1 MNVGLCL
8 GPQTITAACMRVG
21 SPPTFSVLNIAGD
34 YSRALA
40 SMLKKLSRVNAIDNI
55 ILDVSGI
62 LQQSPRLAVTSIRI
76 APRKPLDHHNERRG
90 GYLVPNTV
98 IYVCGGHNSLGGELV
113 QLDESAVRNIPQGS
127 LSRKH
132 VTVSAVGALINPEH
146 EQRVEQ
152 LLWDIAGPASV
163 VLASSFTST
172 SFRDR
177 EYTAIVNT
185 GLLEAADRLSSDI
198 SDAARLH
205 ASEARLFFAT
215 NDGGCLPLRRLP
227 LVPVFGLQSRE
238 ATTLG
243 GAAHLAG
250 VTDGRVVVGFDD
262 KVCLADFAD
271 ALPVVRERW
280 KSKVRL
286 ADSTDALP
294 LVRERWKSKV
304 RLADSTDALPLVRE
318 RWRSFEGPHLA
329 TSHANVLPVT
339 ASLLSGSPAPRAVVQ
354 VGITSAR
361 LEQFGLSVTHYVDHD
376 PAALGA
382 ATAPLSYWYDQYVTV
397 RNARDIE
404 KALADAQ
411 RLATARLVASGT
423 NPSIVRVSDS
433 RVMGSTYGESQVVRI
448 RVRATAPLA
457 EIRLEPQLRAP
468 NLPEKAGVNPWN

>member
-76 APRKPLDHHNERRG
+76 APRKPLDHHNERREE
-90 GYLVPNTV
+90 YLVPNTV

-185 GLLEAADRLSSDI
+185 GLLEAADQLSSDI

-271 ALPVVRERW
+271 ALPV
-280 KSKVRL
+280 
-286 ADSTDALP
+286 
-294 LVRERWKSKV
+294 VRERWKSKV